1 MPKSTYPLAPRPKA
15 RFAGLATI
23 LWSLLVV
30 AGCAAAPSASAS
42 SVADGPKRFA
52 VGFAVSPS
60 SLTSCAENGSAGT
73 TTYVYGWNGSKMS
86 VVPGSLPSRP
96 KVIVGT
102 PT

>member
-1 MPKSTYPLAPRPKA
+1 MRCRTV
-15 RFAGLATI
+15 G
-23 LWSLLVV
+23 
-30 AGCAAAPSASAS
+30 SAS